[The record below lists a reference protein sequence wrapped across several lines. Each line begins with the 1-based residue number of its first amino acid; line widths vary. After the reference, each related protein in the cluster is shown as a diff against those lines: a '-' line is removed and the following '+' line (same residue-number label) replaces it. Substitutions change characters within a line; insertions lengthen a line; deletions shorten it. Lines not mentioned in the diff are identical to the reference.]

1 MCDVTANFSGVPKVD
16 VKDLV
21 LAALA
26 AGGQRTVYN
35 PTHVQKLFFLIDREL
50 AAWVDGPHFN
60 FQPYHYGPFDRKVY
74 DVLTGLAAKSLVT
87 IHQDNRFPVY
97 ALTEQGQFDGYACLA
112 KQSDEVVR
120 SLTQCA
126 RWVRTQS
133 FQSLLTEIYERYPD
147 MTVNSRVPDLVD
159 RARNRRAHS
168 SGRAFARG
176 AGSILNLYPE
186 RHTTHLRSA
195 AEALAEDWQAIG
207 NDLRNSVVPFPV
219 FPTE

>member
-1 MCDVTANFSGVPKVD
+1 MD

-147 MTVNSRVPDLVD
+147 MTVNSRVPDLVE

-176 AGSILNLYPE
+176 AGSILNFYPE
-186 RHTTHLRSA
+186 RHTTHLKSA

-219 FPTE
+219 FPIK

>member
-1 MCDVTANFSGVPKVD
+1 MD

>member
-1 MCDVTANFSGVPKVD
+1 MD

-35 PTHVQKLFFLIDREL
+35 PTHVQKFFFLIDREL

-87 IHQDNRFPVY
+87 IHQENRFPVY
-97 ALTEQGQFDGYACLA
+97 ALTDQGQLDGYVCLS

-120 SLTQCA
+120 CLTQCA

-133 FQSLLTEIYERYPD
+133 FQSLLTEIYARYPD
-147 MTVNSRVPDLVD
+147 MTVNSHVPDLVE
-159 RARNRRAHS
+159 RARNQRAHS
-168 SGRAFARG
+168 PGRAFARG
-176 AGSILNLYPE
+176 AGSILNFYPE
-186 RHTTHLRSA
+186 HHTTHLKSA

-207 NDLRNSVVPFPV
+207 NELRNAVVPFPV
-219 FPTE
+219 FPTK